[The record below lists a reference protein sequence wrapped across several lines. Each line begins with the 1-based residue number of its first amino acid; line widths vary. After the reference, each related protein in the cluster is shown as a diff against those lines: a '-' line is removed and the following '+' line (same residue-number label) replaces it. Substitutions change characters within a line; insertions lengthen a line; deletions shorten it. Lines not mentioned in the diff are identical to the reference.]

1 MFSQELNTNGTVLED
16 PEVGSV
22 IQMQAPA
29 RSHSIVCNRSLH
41 LGELEW

>member
-16 PEVGSV
+16 PEAGSV

-29 RSHSIVCNRSLH
+29 RYLSIVFNRSLH